1 MGAKEKLNKENLEDN
16 VAVYVTFNG
25 IPLFHLPDD
34 LNDDNYIFTSS
45 FLHIIDLFAKQ
56 TREDMDKSAEFFGFA
71 LSNKIQVEIMEVF
84 GKSTDKENQ
93 LRLFLE
99 TPYGKSPINRN
110 PLMVLFGISR
120 EIIKKIINNELN
132 PILQDD
138 LRDFFREKLEERGY
152 TPNKVIG
159 ELKHLTISR
168 VKSLKNMPIA
178 LFSIEKKENANK
190 DFLLK
195 EIGNYNEGRY
205 KKNSVKN
212 EAGKLTFDPEL
223 ILHLTEAL
231 RSYQSA
237 IKIKAGS
244 VILRFRDF
252 SLAFYYKNDGLPVI
266 SVLVKGNGNAIEMSR
281 YREDLKTLDLE
292 ITD

>member
-1 MGAKEKLNKENLEDN
+1 MGANEKLNREDLEDD
-16 VAVYVTFNG
+16 VSVYITFNG
-25 IPLFHLPDD
+25 IPLFHLPD
-34 LNDDNYIFTSS
+34 NQIDDNYIITSS

-56 TREDMDKSAEFFGFA
+56 TREGIKKSAEFFGFA

-84 GKSTDKENQ
+84 EKSADNENQ
-93 LRLFLE
+93 IRLFLE

-120 EIIKKIINNELN
+120 EIIKKIINNEIN

-138 LRDFFREKLEERGY
+138 LKNFFREKLEERRY

-159 ELKHLTISR
+159 ELKHLSISR

-178 LFSIEKKENANK
+178 LFSIEKKEKANK

-195 EIGNYNEGRY
+195 EIGKYNGGRY
-205 KKNSVKN
+205 KKNSVRN

-223 ILHLTEAL
+223 ILHLAEAL
-231 RSYQSA
+231 RSYQSS
-237 IKIKAGS
+237 IKIKTGS
-244 VILRFRDF
+244 IILRFKDF
-252 SLAFYYKNDGLPVI
+252 SLAFSYKNDGFPVI
-266 SVLVKGNGNAIEMSR
+266 SVLVKGNGNALEMSR
-281 YREDLKTLDLE
+281 YRKDLKTLDLE
-292 ITD
+292 FTD